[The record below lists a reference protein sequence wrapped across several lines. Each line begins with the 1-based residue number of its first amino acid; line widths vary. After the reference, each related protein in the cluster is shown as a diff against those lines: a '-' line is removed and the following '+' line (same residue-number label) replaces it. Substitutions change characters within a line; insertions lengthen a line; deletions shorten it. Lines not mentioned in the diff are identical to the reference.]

1 VLGDNGIGLPRVSGL
16 HGRSH
21 FVDHFF
27 QSTIRTQHRI
37 DRGKGRMHRLHF
49 FKDYP
54 ELLRDN
60 RR

>member
-1 VLGDNGIGLPRVSGL
+1 VVEAIPRRHARRRFGFLRHLGL
-16 HGRSH
+16 
-21 FVDHFF
+21 
-27 QSTIRTQHRI
+27 QQHRI

-49 FKDYP
+49 FKDYS